1 MVINIVNNHSHILGV
16 SLTPLI
22 LIAPIVGTPVI
33 LVDLLQ
39 QVLSLPVG
47 SLVLT
52 SYSGTLF
59 PPYLLPKQDMHY
71 CLRVCFIFYPLC
83 PHLFPKV
90 PYRLLPLT
98 AGQSPDHQGSMSVRH
113 TPRHPSI
120 QPKPRGAAL
129 PLGQSHL
136 QPQLGFDSVP
146 VWPVACPWCDPNKGA
161 VTSTLGKCWQS
172 ERCFVLLIRLQAFS
186 DVNTLYTRHMSQQA
200 MASAVPQTHLTLF
213 PGTVALCVSVPW
225 NNLLHHHSG
234 SAHGEALPHPACGQR
249 LAPPEAFA
257 VDSTSTPT
265 SRLPPP
271 HIVPISTRRNLTLRE
286 VSFHALTSGPKPCQL
301 IG

>member
-71 CLRVCFIFYPLC
+71 CLRECFIFYPLC

-90 PYRLLPLT
+90 PL
-98 AGQSPDHQGSMSVRH
+98 Q
-113 TPRHPSI
+113 TP
-120 QPKPRGAAL
+120 A
-129 PLGQSHL
+129 
-136 QPQLGFDSVP
+136 
-146 VWPVACPWCDPNKGA
+146 
-161 VTSTLGKCWQS
+161 
-172 ERCFVLLIRLQAFS
+172 S
-186 DVNTLYTRHMSQQA
+186 DCRAES
-200 MASAVPQTHLTLF
+200 
-213 PGTVALCVSVPW
+213 
-225 NNLLHHHSG
+225 
-234 SAHGEALPHPACGQR
+234 
-249 LAPPEAFA
+249 
-257 VDSTSTPT
+257 
-265 SRLPPP
+265 
-271 HIVPISTRRNLTLRE
+271 
-286 VSFHALTSGPKPCQL
+286 
-301 IG
+301 